1 VTDTT
6 WMLVR
11 CLLAISRH
19 LKSLAE
25 AGILGRFREGAWA
38 YYRIADRCQA
48 GEVARWLVAS
58 CNVRDETRQRDLER
72 LGEVRARRSREA
84 QAYFEANAKSWSQIR
99 SLHVDEALVE
109 QQLAAMAPDSGG
121 GEFLGCWGRRRGQ
134 SGTECAARRTAGR
147 ARYQPRHVDDG
158 APPGSPPPA
167 SVIAAS
173 ARATS
178 MRRPSKTRGS
188 S

>member
-1 VTDTT
+1 MTDTT

-48 GEVARWLVAS
+48 VEVARWLVAS
-58 CNVRDETRQRDLER
+58 CNVRDETRQRVLER

-99 SLHVDEALVE
+99 SLYVDEALVE
-109 QQLAAMAPDSGG
+109 QQLASMAPDSGVGDFLDVGVG
-121 GEFLGCWGRRRGQ
+121 GGGILGLIAPRAERPAGLDISHALLTMARRRL
-134 SGTECAARRTAGR
+134 AAGGLSHCSLR
-147 ARYQPRHVDDG
+147 
-158 APPGSPPPA
+158 
-167 SVIAAS
+167 
-173 ARATS
+173 
-178 MRRPSKTRGS
+178 
-188 S
+188 